1 MISTKEYIKII
12 FIIIPISAM
21 AFFLAKLPVFS
32 TIGMLVLALLLG
44 MVYRYVKTLS
54 TESIQTVSKLTK
66 IFLQVGIVFLG
77 VRINL
82 FDIYDAGKL
91 LFLLATIYVIISLV
105 FVYGLARIFQINKTL
120 SLLTA
125 CGTAIC
131 GAAAVMAVA
140 PQIKAKHEDIAIS
153 AATVALVG
161 TFFSVI
167 YTVLYSLFPIP
178 SSLFA
183 VFSGITLHEVAHVL
197 AAAAPAGLEASDI
210 AIVTK
215 LTRVLFLIPVTFII
229 AFFYFRSKKTTIAN
243 STFYWKPPFPWFI
256 FGFLFMSILH
266 TVGVLPSV
274 LIPIFTT
281 LSSLFI
287 AFAMAGLGLSIQSK
301 TVIHSGKQIMLVALI
316 SSTLLCVGSFIF
328 LFFFHA
334 NFSCVLYYF

>member
-1 MISTKEYIKII
+1 MFSTKVYMKMTLIIISISTI
-12 FIIIPISAM
+12 

-32 TIGMLVLALLLG
+32 IIGMLVIALLLG
-44 MVYRYVKTLS
+44 MFYRNVNMIS
-54 TESIQTVSKLTK
+54 TERFQVVSKLTK
-66 IFLQVGIVFLG
+66 CFLQIGIVFLG
-77 VRINL
+77 IRINIM
-82 FDIYDAGKL
+82 DIFAAGKL
-91 LFLLATIYVIISLV
+91 LFILATFYVLISLG
-105 FVYGLARIFQINKTL
+105 FVYILARLFHINKAL
-120 SLLTA
+120 SILTA

-197 AAAAPAGLEASDI
+197 AAAAPAGPEASDI

-229 AFFYFRSKKTTIAN
+229 AFFYFRSKKATTN

-266 TVGVLPSV
+266 TVGVLPSG
-274 LIPIFTT
+274 LIPIFTS

-301 TVIHSGKQIMLVALI
+301 TVLHSGKQIMLVALI

-334 NFSCVLYYF
+334 NF